1 MRKIIF
7 YKGWL
12 AYILRFLNIVPL
24 TLQKY
29 IYFRGYFFV
38 KTKHSKGFFLNNW
51 GHSNFEIENEIFWN
65 GIYSFD
71 ESISIQLWEKLAQ
84 SSDFII
90 DIGANT
96 GIYSLL
102 AQATN
107 PRAKVLAFEPI
118 KRVRKKLK
126 ANILLNK
133 FPIETSNFAISDRDG
148 TQLIC
153 DDLSIEHPYSTTLNK
168 NFAEEIFSTIN
179 TYEIETRTLEGLMLK
194 YSVENSIVLIKV
206 DVEQHESYA
215 IKGMLK
221 LIQNAKPIILIE
233 ILTQEIGDE
242 IFSHIKNLN
251 YAYYRIDEIKGLTKL
266 PKLDVIQSS
275 LNRNFLLVH
284 AETNLQSIAEYIH

>member
-38 KTKHSKGFFLNNW
+38 KTKHSRGFFLNNW

-133 FPIETSNFAISDRDG
+133 FPIETVN
-148 TQLIC
+148 
-153 DDLSIEHPYSTTLNK
+153 
-168 NFAEEIFSTIN
+168 
-179 TYEIETRTLEGLMLK
+179 
-194 YSVENSIVLIKV
+194 
-206 DVEQHESYA
+206 
-215 IKGMLK
+215 
-221 LIQNAKPIILIE
+221 
-233 ILTQEIGDE
+233 
-242 IFSHIKNLN
+242 
-251 YAYYRIDEIKGLTKL
+251 IDEIKKNIKT
-266 PKLDVIQSS
+266 VI
-275 LNRNFLLVH
+275 
-284 AETNLQSIAEYIH
+284 IIG